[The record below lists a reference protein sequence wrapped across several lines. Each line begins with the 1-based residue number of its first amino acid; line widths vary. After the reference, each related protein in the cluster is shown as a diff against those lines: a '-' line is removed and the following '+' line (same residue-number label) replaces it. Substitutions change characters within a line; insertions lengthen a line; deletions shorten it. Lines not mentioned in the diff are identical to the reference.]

1 MKDSTVRSIRVNDEV
16 WNKSKEYA
24 AKHGTNISALI
35 NVFLKSAA
43 GMGPTPAERA
53 LNAVPV
59 EPSSNGWRPVFPDD
73 PGGPAGRPLAQP
85 RKRTGRTMPR
95 HPENAP
101 RQQFWDPEKC
111 VHKPDRRR
119 HLAIGEFCA
128 DCGAEMGALLA
139 KQTEAQA

>member
-35 NVFLKSAA
+35 NVFLKSA
-43 GMGPTPAERA
+43 
-53 LNAVPV
+53 LNAVLA
-59 EPSSNGWRPVFPDD
+59 EPNSNGWKPVFPDD
-73 PGGPAGRPLAQP
+73 PGGPAVRPLAQP